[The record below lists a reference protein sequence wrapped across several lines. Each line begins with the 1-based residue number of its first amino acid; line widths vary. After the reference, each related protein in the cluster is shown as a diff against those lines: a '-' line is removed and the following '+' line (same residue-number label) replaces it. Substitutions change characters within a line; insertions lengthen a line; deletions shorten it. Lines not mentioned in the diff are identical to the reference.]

1 MHSEWLSNMRIYI
14 NSVTLLINSSFF
26 LSCHWTCSIFI
37 AFIVAVVNLVGFFVV
52 IIRNQN
58 CWYEKRNDFQSLST
72 ADWAGANSI
81 FLRMDWCVCVFVSVM
96 SANNAITRCC
106 FCVSLRFKSNYKHN
120 SNAHHTS
127 KPYVGGKNKIPITKE
142 RKISNSQQRKWKN
155 KITESFWKGIALA
168 NAPLLLTHSQSW
180 SRSVQPLNNAFFA
193 QSYGKQSYQNSFI
206 NYAVFT
212 IEWATGCVFIHV
224 QCEYFGFIAR

>member
-26 LSCHWTCSIFI
+26 FRAIGRAQFSLLSSSPSSIWLGFLLSSFVIKI
-37 AFIVAVVNLVGFFVV
+37 ADMKNEMISSHSPQRIELVQTLFFCAW
-52 IIRNQN
+52 I
-58 CWYEKRNDFQSLST
+58 
-72 ADWAGANSI
+72 G
-81 FLRMDWCVCVFVSVM
+81 VFVSVM

-142 RKISNSQQRKWKN
+142 RKISNSQQRK
-155 KITESFWKGIALA
+155 
-168 NAPLLLTHSQSW
+168 
-180 SRSVQPLNNAFFA
+180 
-193 QSYGKQSYQNSFI
+193 
-206 NYAVFT
+206 
-212 IEWATGCVFIHV
+212 
-224 QCEYFGFIAR
+224 